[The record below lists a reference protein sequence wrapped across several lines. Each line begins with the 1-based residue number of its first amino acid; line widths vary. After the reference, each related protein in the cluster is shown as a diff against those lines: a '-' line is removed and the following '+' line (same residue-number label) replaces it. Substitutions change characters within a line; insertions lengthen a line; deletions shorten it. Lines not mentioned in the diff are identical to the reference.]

1 LLLRWSGVKFGSS
14 PIIRI
19 MEVTRLFD
27 IPYYQLKHF
36 PQKDSLAAKI
46 DGNWVKTS
54 TQSFVDQ
61 AMMVSKAL
69 VEAGIKPDDKVSI
82 ISNNRPEW
90 NIVDLGIQMCGAIS
104 VPIYPTISPKDY
116 EYIFNDASIKICFVS
131 SSDLLDKVNEV
142 KANAPSLRLIVSFEK
157 IDGVEHFTEFK
168 ARGEKTSTEEIES
181 RKSVIKGTDL
191 ATLIYTS
198 GTTGNPKGVMLSHNN
213 IVSNVIGSR
222 ERIPCD
228 ENARAVSF
236 LPLCHVYERMVL
248 YLFMYTGVSVYYA
261 ESMDTIGDNIRELK
275 PEVFTAVP
283 RLLEKVFDRIMLKG
297 SELTGIKHSLFFWA
311 VGIAEKWKPYGENG
325 AWYEFKLSIANKLI
339 FNKWREALGGN
350 VEVVASG
357 SAALQPRLAAIFC
370 AAQIPIL
377 EGYGLTET
385 SPVASVNSFVNKG
398 FMLGTTGRKL
408 HNVEIKIAEDGEI
421 LIKGPNVMMGYYNQP
436 ELTRQVLS
444 EDGWFS
450 TGDIGTLVDGQY
462 LKITD
467 RKKEIFKTSGG
478 KYVAPQPME
487 NTFKASRFIDQI
499 IVIGENEKHPAALVV
514 PDLEFC
520 KDWCERKGHKCQTYS
535 DLATNENLKARIWKE
550 IDEMNQHYGK
560 FEQVKKIEL
569 CEAPWAIDSGE
580 LTPSLKLK
588 RKFIMSKYAHLVE
601 KIYK

>member
-1 LLLRWSGVKFGSS
+1 
-14 PIIRI
+14 

-27 IPYYQLKHF
+27 IPYFQLEKF
-36 PQKDSLAAKI
+36 PQDDSLAAKV
-46 DGNWVKTS
+46 DGKWVKTS
-54 TQSFVDQ
+54 TKSFVDQ

-69 VEAGIKPDDKVSI
+69 VEAGIKPNDKVSM

-90 NIVDLGIQMCGAIS
+90 NIVDVGIQMSGAIS

-116 EYIFNDASIKICFVS
+116 EYILNDAEVKICFVS
-131 SSDLLDKVNEV
+131 STDLLDKVNEV
-142 KANAPSLRLIVSFEK
+142 KDNVPSLRLIVSFEK
-157 IDGVEHFTEFK
+157 INGTEHFSDFK
-168 ARGEKTSTEEIES
+168 ARGEKTSTEDIES
-181 RKSVIKGTDL
+181 RKAAIKASDL

-228 ENARAVSF
+228 ENAKAVSF

-248 YLFMYTGVSVYYA
+248 YLLMYTGVSVYYA
-261 ESMDTIGDNIRELK
+261 ESMDTIGDNIREVQ
-275 PEVFTAVP
+275 PQVFTAVP
-283 RLLEKVFDRIMLKG
+283 RLLEKVFDKIMTKG
-297 SELTGIKHSLFFWA
+297 SELTGIKKSLFFWA
-311 VGIAEKWKPYGENG
+311 VALAENWKPYGENG
-325 AWYEFKLSIANKLI
+325 AWYEFKLGIANKLI

-350 VEVVASG
+350 VEVIASG
-357 SAALQPRLAAIFC
+357 SAALQPRLASIFC

-385 SPVASVNSFVNKG
+385 SPVASVNSFVDRG

-487 NTFKASRFIDQI
+487 NTYKSSRFIDQI
-499 IVIGENEKHPAALVV
+499 MVNGENQKHPAALIV
-514 PDLEFC
+514 PDLDFC
-520 KDWCERKGHKCQTYS
+520 KDWCNRKGYNCQS
-535 DLATNENLKARIWKE
+535 QADLSTNEKLKQRIWEE
-550 IDEMNQHYGK
+550 IDKMNQGYGK

-569 CEAPWAIDSGE
+569 CESAWAIDSGE

-588 RKFIMSKYAHLVE
+588 RKFIMAKYAHLVDE
-601 KIYK
+601 IYT

>member
-1 LLLRWSGVKFGSS
+1 
-14 PIIRI
+14 

-27 IPYYQLKHF
+27 IPYFQLEKF
-36 PQKDSLAAKI
+36 PQDDSLAAKV
-46 DGNWVKTS
+46 DGKWVKTS
-54 TQSFVDQ
+54 TKSFVDQ

-69 VEAGIKPDDKVSI
+69 VEAGIKPNDKVSM

-90 NIVDLGIQMCGAIS
+90 NIVDVGIQMSGAIS

-116 EYIFNDASIKICFVS
+116 EYILNDAEVKICFVS
-131 SSDLLDKVNEV
+131 STDLLDKVNEV
-142 KANAPSLRLIVSFEK
+142 KDNVPSLRLIVSFEK
-157 IDGVEHFTEFK
+157 INGTEHFSDFK
-168 ARGEKTSTEEIES
+168 ARGEKTSTEDIES
-181 RKSVIKGTDL
+181 RKAAIKASDL

-228 ENARAVSF
+228 ENAKAVSF

-261 ESMDTIGDNIRELK
+261 ESMDTIGDNIREVQ
-275 PEVFTAVP
+275 PQVFTAVP
-283 RLLEKVFDRIMLKG
+283 RLLEKVFDKIMTKG
-297 SELTGIKHSLFFWA
+297 SELTGIKRSLFFWA
-311 VGIAEKWKPYGENG
+311 VALAENWKPYGENG
-325 AWYEFKLSIANKLI
+325 AWYEFKLGIANKLI

-350 VEVVASG
+350 VEVIASG
-357 SAALQPRLAAIFC
+357 SAALQPRLASIFC
-370 AAQIPIL
+370 AAKIPIL

-385 SPVASVNSFVNKG
+385 SPVASVNSFVDRG

-487 NTFKASRFIDQI
+487 NTYKSSRFIDQI
-499 IVIGENEKHPAALVV
+499 MVIGENQKHPAALIV
-514 PDLEFC
+514 PDLDFC
-520 KDWCERKGHKCQTYS
+520 KDWCNRKGYNCQS
-535 DLATNENLKARIWKE
+535 QADLSTNEKLKQRIWEE
-550 IDEMNQHYGK
+550 IDKMNQGYGK

-569 CEAPWAIDSGE
+569 CESAWAIDSGE

-588 RKFIMSKYAHLVE
+588 RKFIMAKYAHLVD
-601 KIYK
+601 KIYS